1 MSAERNRRGGAC
13 ACARDTVRLSAAAAC
28 SLEPAGNVSWP
39 GGTSG
44 REGAG
49 CYWEETNQCRAT
61 AAPSPS
67 PHCTCTHT
75 QTHTHTHTH
84 THTNYVRRNFLWPP
98 CCWNLVCACVSG
110 VLNVIIGELF
120 EDLTEDLVFERLGLQ
135 RSFKDQICELVD
147 WTDPFGRVVAH
158 VLHHRC
164 SWSQGQQGRASDA
177 GAENLSDLILA
188 ATVQEIRLFGSN
200 LLQ

>member
-1 MSAERNRRGGAC
+1 MSSEHNRRRGAC
-13 ACARDTVRLSAAAAC
+13 ACECDTVMLSAAAAC
-28 SLEPAGNVSWP
+28 SLEPADNVSWP

-67 PHCTCTHT
+67 PHCTCTHAHT
-75 QTHTHTHTH
+75 QTHTHQLCQKNRTLT
-84 THTNYVRRNFLWPP
+84 TVLLKSRL
-98 CCWNLVCACVSG
+98 CVCVSG
-110 VLNVIIGELF
+110 VLYVIIGELF

-147 WTDPFGRVVAH
+147 
-158 VLHHRC
+158 
-164 SWSQGQQGRASDA
+164 
-177 GAENLSDLILA
+177 
-188 ATVQEIRLFGSN
+188 
-200 LLQ
+200 

>member
-84 THTNYVRRNFLWPP
+84 TPITSEKTFFDHHVVEILFVR
-98 CCWNLVCACVSG
+98 
-110 VLNVIIGELF
+110 
-120 EDLTEDLVFERLGLQ
+120 VF
-135 RSFKDQICELVD
+135 
-147 WTDPFGRVVAH
+147 
-158 VLHHRC
+158 
-164 SWSQGQQGRASDA
+164 RAY
-177 GAENLSDLILA
+177 LM
-188 ATVQEIRLFGSN
+188 
-200 LLQ
+200 